1 MLFPS
6 REDNALNINEAS
18 HLVDMMQPSQDSSN
32 PMTIDLVEFVHFFSS
47 INTFKYTSSTIDKVR
62 AAATLLD
69 GNSRDRPILFEFY
82 YGIKECSS
90 HF

>member
-32 PMTIDLVEFVHFFSS
+32 PMTIDLVEFVRFFFRSTRSS
-47 INTFKYTSSTIDKVR
+47 IQ
-62 AAATLLD
+62 ALL
-69 GNSRDRPILFEFY
+69 
-82 YGIKECSS
+82 
-90 HF
+90 